1 MLLEDALNGVSI
13 VDSHFLNTEV
23 LGVDSDSRQI
33 RSGFI
38 FVCLKGENFDGN
50 DFINEALRNGASAII
65 SSRKEITDDLRQK
78 NIAYALVEDANK
90 ALWRVAKN
98 VYENP
103 SVALKVVGITGT
115 NGKTTTAWILSQML
129 NELGFASAYLG
140 TLGVNWKGEMLPLSH
155 TTAFPSETQRMLRF
169 LHDDG
174 AEYVVMEVSSHALSQ
189 KRIDGVEFDV
199 AVFTNLTQDH
209 LDFHSSIED
218 YFMAKRRL
226 FFELPT
232 SKKII
237 TVANND
243 DEFGRKILQD
253 SDKKIGF
260 GFHPTDLQAS
270 NIAFGSNWL
279 KFNFSY
285 LGKDYE
291 VAAKLGGRFNIENC
305 LSAIGGAIALGIDPA
320 KCASVMSDVMPAPG
334 RFESVSQ
341 DEDFSVIVDYAH
353 TPDALEKLLSSVREL
368 KPNRVIT
375 VFGCG
380 GDRDRTKRPKMGNM
394 VSKYSDIS
402 YVTSDNPRT
411 EDPNH
416 IIEDILPGMNSSST
430 VRVEVDR
437 ASAIKSAIE
446 EAQAGDIVVI
456 AGKGHEDYQILGK
469 TKVYFDD
476 RVVAKKAIQEKVLC
490 K

>member
-1 MLLEDALNGVSI
+1 MLLEDALNGISV
-13 VDSHFLNTEV
+13 VDSHLLNTEV
-23 LGVDSDSRQI
+23 LGVESDSRQI

-65 SSRKEITDDLRQK
+65 SSRKEITEKLRLK
-78 NIAYALVEDANK
+78 NIAYALVEDTNE
-90 ALWRVAKN
+90 ALWRVAKS

-103 SVALKVVGITGT
+103 SAALKVVGITGT
-115 NGKTTTAWILSQML
+115 NGKTTTAWVLSQML

-199 AVFTNLTQDH
+199 GVFTNLTQDH

-243 DEFGRKILQD
+243 DEFGRKILQALD
-253 SDKKIGF
+253 NGIGF
-260 GFHPTDLQAS
+260 GFQFTDLQAR
-270 NIAFGSNWL
+270 NISFGSNWL

-285 LGKDYE
+285 LEKDYE
-291 VAAKLGGRFNIENC
+291 VNANLGGRFNIENC
-305 LSAIGGAIALGIDPA
+305 LAAIGGAIALGIDPK
-320 KCASVMSDVMPAPG
+320 KCASVMKNVTPAPG

-341 DEDFSVIVDYAH
+341 GEDFSVIVDYAH
-353 TPDALEKLLSSVREL
+353 TPDALDKLLSSVREL
-368 KPNRVIT
+368 RPKRVIT

-380 GDRDRTKRPKMGNM
+380 GDRDRTKRPKMGDV

-416 IIEDILPGMNSSST
+416 IIEDILPGMNSGST
-430 VRVEVDR
+430 VRVEPDR

-446 EAQAGDIVVI
+446 EAQTGDIVVI